1 MTTHPIRYL
10 IIAAH
15 MILTITGMLL
25 CTQYNKM
32 AVGLL
37 LIVSNALLL
46 IMNLTKL
53 YTDKHN
59 NNP

>member
-46 IMNLTKL
+46 IMNLTRL
-53 YTDKHN
+53 YTDN